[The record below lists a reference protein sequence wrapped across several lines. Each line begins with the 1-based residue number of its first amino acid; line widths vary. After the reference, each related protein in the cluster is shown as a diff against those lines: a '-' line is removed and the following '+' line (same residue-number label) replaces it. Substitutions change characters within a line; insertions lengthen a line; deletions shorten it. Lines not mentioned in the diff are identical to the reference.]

1 MLTSDE
7 PRTDVLAA
15 ERAHRLVREEVVAA
29 RSDPPAFGA
38 SRSHAGYLRDVAAPR
53 SAASE
58 QRPKGR
64 TKTATETTTLKVGD
78 PAPDFT
84 LRAHDGRTITLS
96 ALRGQRVVVAFMAFA
111 FSGT

>member
-15 ERAHRLVREEVVAA
+15 ERAHRLVREEVAAA
-29 RSDPPAFGA
+29 RGDPPAFGS
-38 SRSHAGYLRDVAAPR
+38 SRSHAGYLRDVADSRPG
-53 SAASE
+53 ASE
-58 QRPKGR
+58 RRPKGR
-64 TKTATETTTLKVGD
+64 TKIATETKTLKVGD

>member
-1 MLTSDE
+1 MLSGHE
-7 PRTDVLAA
+7 SRPDVLPA
-15 ERAHRLVREEVVAA
+15 ERAHRLIREEVATA
-29 RSDPPAFGA
+29 CGDAPAFGS
-38 SRSHAGYLRDVAAPR
+38 SRSHAGILWAVAEPGPAG
-53 SAASE
+53 SDK
-58 QRPKGR
+58 RPKGR
-64 TKTATETTTLKVGD
+64 TKIATVTKTLKVGD

>member
-7 PRTDVLAA
+7 PWTDVLAA
-15 ERAHRLVREEVVAA
+15 ERAHRLVREEVAAA
-29 RSDPPAFGA
+29 RGDPPALGA

-84 LRAHDGRTITLS
+84 VRAHDGRTITLS

>member
-1 MLTSDE
+1 MLAGHE
-7 PRTDVLAA
+7 PRADVLAA
-15 ERAHRLVREEVVAA
+15 ERAHRLVREEVAA
-29 RSDPPAFGA
+29 PSGDAPAFGA
-38 SRSHAGYLRDVAAPR
+38 SRSHAGYLRDVADVRPP
-53 SAASE
+53 ASE

-64 TKTATETTTLKVGD
+64 TKIATETKTLKVGD

>member
-1 MLTSDE
+1 MLPGHE
-7 PRTDVLAA
+7 PWTDVLPA
-15 ERAHRLVREEVVAA
+15 ERAHRLIREEVAPA
-29 RSDPPAFGA
+29 RGDPPALGA

>member
-1 MLTSDE
+1 
-7 PRTDVLAA
+7 
-15 ERAHRLVREEVVAA
+15 
-29 RSDPPAFGA
+29 
-38 SRSHAGYLRDVAAPR
+38 VAAPR

-84 LRAHDGRTITLS
+84 VRAHDGRTITLS

>member
-1 MLTSDE
+1 MFAGHE
-7 PRTDVLAA
+7 PGTHMLAA
-15 ERAHRLVREEVVAA
+15 ERAHRLVREEVAAA
-29 RSDPPAFGA
+29 RGDPPAFGA
-38 SRSHAGYLRDVAAPR
+38 PRSHAGYLKDVADTRPT
-53 SAASE
+53 ASE

-64 TKTATETTTLKVGD
+64 TKIATETKTLTVGD